1 MEGYLTT
8 TEAATR
14 LGISTARIRRM
25 ILDELIKGVEKF
37 GRENVI
43 PEAEIERLEK
53 IDRKAGRPAKAKED
67 STSEIRK

>member
-8 TEAATR
+8 AEAAER

-43 PEAEIERLEK
+43 PVAEIERLENL
-53 IDRKAGRPAKAKED
+53 DRKAGRPKVKKD
-67 STSEIRK
+67 SDESK